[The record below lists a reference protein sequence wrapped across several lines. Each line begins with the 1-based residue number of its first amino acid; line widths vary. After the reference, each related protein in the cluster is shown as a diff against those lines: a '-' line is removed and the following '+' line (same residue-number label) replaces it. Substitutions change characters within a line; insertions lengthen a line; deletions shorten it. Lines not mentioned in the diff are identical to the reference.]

1 MKARPAAVGLPISK
15 AQSERT
21 ALVSFFVAV
30 LFGGGNGV
38 AIRFSNRELAPLW
51 GAFLRFAL
59 AAVLFMVIMAA
70 LRLSLPRGRA
80 LLGAALYGV
89 LSFGISS
96 AFAYY
101 SLIRLQAGLGQTL
114 VAVIPLFTMLLA
126 VLYRQERLR
135 LAAVLGT
142 ALALL
147 GIAVMSGATFGK
159 AVPLLSVLAVLGAA
173 LTFAQATIIVRAF
186 PDVHPVTMNAVGTA
200 AGAAFLLLGAL
211 ITGKPLAVPHHAE
224 TWLALAYMV
233 PFGTVI
239 LFGLY
244 LTVLKYWT
252 ATRASYSF
260 VLIPVVTILVSAWLD
275 HERIGAGFLLG
286 GFLVIAGV
294 YVGALRTASNSV

>member
-1 MKARPAAVGLPISK
+1 MSDPH
-15 AQSERT
+15 SERSS
-21 ALVSFFVAV
+21 LLSFFVAV

-38 AIRFSNRELAPLW
+38 AIRFSNRELPPFW
-51 GAFLRFAL
+51 GAFLRFIL
-59 AAVLFMVIMAA
+59 AAVLFIAIMAA

-80 LLGAALYGV
+80 LVGAAVYGL

-101 SLIRLQAGLGQTL
+101 SLIKLQAGLGQTL

-135 LAAVLGT
+135 LAGVLGT

-159 AVPLLSVLAVLGAA
+159 AVPVLSVLAVLGAA
-173 LTFAQATIIVRAF
+173 LTFAQAAIIVRAV
-186 PDVHPVTMNAVGTA
+186 PGVHPVTMNAVGLV
-200 AGAAFLLLGAL
+200 AGAAFLLLVAL
-211 ITGKPLAVPHHAE
+211 LTGESLALPNRAQ

-233 PFGTVI
+233 PLGTGIV
-239 LFGLY
+239 FWLY
-244 LTVLKYWT
+244 LNVLKHWT

-260 VLIPVVTILVSAWLD
+260 VLMPVITILLSAWLD
-275 HERIGAGFLLG
+275 NERIGAGFLFG
-286 GFLVIAGV
+286 GLLVLAGV
-294 YVGALRTASNSV
+294 YLGALRPASTGPKALPVAT

>member
-1 MKARPAAVGLPISK
+1 VKPVPTRLDSAVSDPHS
-15 AQSERT
+15 QRRT
-21 ALVSFFVAV
+21 LVSFFVAV

-38 AIRFSNRELAPLW
+38 AIRVSNRELPPLW
-51 GAFLRFAL
+51 GAFLRFIL
-59 AAVLFMVIMAA
+59 AAVLFIAIMAA

-80 LLGAALYGV
+80 LLGATVYGL

-135 LAAVLGT
+135 LAGVAGT
-142 ALALL
+142 VLALL

-173 LTFAQATIIVRAF
+173 LTFAQATIIVRAL
-186 PDVHPVTMNAVGTA
+186 PDVHPVTMNAVGLTT
-200 AGAAFLLLGAL
+200 GAAFLLVGAL
-211 ITGKPLAVPHHAE
+211 LTGESLRLPEHVE

-233 PFGTVI
+233 PLGTGIV
-239 LFGLY
+239 FGLY

-260 VLIPVVTILVSAWLD
+260 VLMPVITLLLSAWLD
-275 HERIGAGFLLG
+275 KERIGTGFLLG
-286 GFLVIAGV
+286 GLLVIAGV
-294 YVGALRTASNSV
+294 YVGALRASSISA